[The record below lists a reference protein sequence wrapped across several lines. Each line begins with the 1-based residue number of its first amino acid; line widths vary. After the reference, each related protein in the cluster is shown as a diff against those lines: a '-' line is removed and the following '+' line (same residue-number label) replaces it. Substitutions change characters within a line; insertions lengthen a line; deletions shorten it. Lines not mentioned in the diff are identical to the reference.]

1 MLITIL
7 IYTIICIICIYFT
20 TAILIFVY
28 GKKKVN
34 IKKDYSYRPT
44 VTVFIPT
51 YNEEKY
57 IARKLDEILSQ
68 TYPVDEILVLDCSK
82 DRTPEIVAE
91 YSRKHQNIRLVR
103 QHARIGNART
113 LNEAIELAKGK
124 IFVKTDVDTC
134 LLSNNALRE
143 IVACFADP
151 KIGAVTGT
159 RINNRLD
166 IEDKYTSFLTMIQV
180 AESNIDSILI
190 GNSTSLLA
198 FRREIMEK
206 VDPESMAEDTEEVIR
221 IRRKGY
227 RAVIDPSVVSEEEI
241 PTDLRKRRLQKDRRA
256 EGIIRVLFKNK
267 DMLFNPRYGK
277 YGMIVLPLEFF
288 ILVISP
294 FLSLIF
300 ISSLLYIMALY
311 YPLLSIFT
319 LASIVVPFVTKRTLL
334 SAIID
339 VNISGLIATIRAL
352 KKPAPLWKKVR

>member
-1 MLITIL
+1 MFDIIISIIG
-7 IYTIICIICIYFT
+7 IYIIIIGIIFIYSRKG
-20 TAILIFVY
+20 INL
-28 GKKKVN
+28 
-34 IKKDYSYRPT
+34 KKDYNYRPT
-44 VTVFIPT
+44 VTVFLPT
-51 YNEEKY
+51 YNEERH
-57 IARKLDEILSQ
+57 IARKLDEILKQ
-68 TYPVDEILVLDCSK
+68 TYPIDEILVIDCST
-82 DRTPEIVAE
+82 DTTPYIVSE
-91 YSRKHQNIRLVR
+91 YAKRYPNIRLVR
-103 QHARIGNART
+103 QNRRIGMART
-113 LNEAIELAKGK
+113 LNEAIDLAKGE
-124 IFVKTDVDTC
+124 IFVKMDVDTYFY
-134 LLSNNALRE
+134 SQDVLRE
-143 IVACFADP
+143 VVSCFADP
-151 KIGAVTGT
+151 KIGVVTGT
-159 RINNRLD
+159 RINSKSD
-166 IEDKYTSFLTMIQV
+166 MEDKYVRFLTKIQI
-180 AESNIDSILI
+180 AESNIDSIVI
-190 GNSTSLLA
+190 GISPSLLA
-198 FRREIMEK
+198 FRKNVMEK

-352 KKPAPLWKKVR
+352 KKPEPLWKKVR